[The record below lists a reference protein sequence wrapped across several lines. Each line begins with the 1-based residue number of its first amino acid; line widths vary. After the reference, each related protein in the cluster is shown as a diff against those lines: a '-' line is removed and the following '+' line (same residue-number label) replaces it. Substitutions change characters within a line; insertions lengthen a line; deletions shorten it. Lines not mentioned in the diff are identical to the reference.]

1 MKTAHRSLIGGVVL
15 IVAFTGA
22 ACGAKVD
29 GTYSDVNGLMI
40 LDLKSG
46 GKAHLT
52 LMGDSYPCTYTV
64 EEKQLSLDCSPKG
77 EKWVL
82 TIHDDGSLTGPFVGA
97 LRKSKSK

>member
-15 IVAFTGA
+15 IVVFTGA
-22 ACGAKVD
+22 ACGTKVE

-40 LDLKSG
+40 LELKSD
-46 GKAHLT
+46 GKADFT
-52 LMGDSYPCTYTV
+52 LMGDKHPCIYKADGT
-64 EEKQLSLDCSPKG
+64 QLSLDCSPNG

-97 LRKSKSK
+97 LRKSN